1 MGVATILTPLSIIR
15 YLQKF
20 LFCSEIFRWVNILKF
35 DFVFIALRPI
45 FMILSHLWHYFWIN
59 PASVDR
65 HIYAS
70 VLKVVIFFYVIKLNM
85 PPPPQLQ
92 CCAENLLMI
101 SLKRLIFP
109 YCPLGY
115 ALSPNTIFLNI
126 SETKCCIFVLN
137 KYVKRQYVQSKYLKH
152 SIRPDIW

>member
-1 MGVATILTPLSIIR
+1 MATILTPLSIIR

-45 FMILSHLWHYFWIN
+45 FMILSHLWLYFWIN

-70 VLKVVIFFYVIKLNM
+70 VLKVVIFFNVIKLNM
-85 PPPPQLQ
+85 PPLPSPITKL
-92 CCAENLLMI
+92 CRKSTNDLVKTTYFSVLSFRICPITEYHI
-101 SLKRLIFP
+101 SQHFWNKMLYFCLEKV
-109 YCPLGY
+109 CQKTVC
-115 ALSPNTIFLNI
+115 TIQI
-126 SETKCCIFVLN
+126 SQTI
-137 KYVKRQYVQSKYLKH
+137 
-152 SIRPDIW
+152 D

>member
-35 DFVFIALRPI
+35 DFFLSLYAI
-45 FMILSHLWHYFWIN
+45 FLWFYHICDITFGSTLHLWTGISMHQFW
-59 PASVDR
+59 R
-65 HIYAS
+65 
-70 VLKVVIFFYVIKLNM
+70 LLFFFNVIKLNM
-85 PPPPQLQ
+85 PPPQLQ
-92 CCAENLLMI
+92 SCAENLLMI

-126 SETKCCIFVLN
+126 SETKCCIFVLK

-152 SIRPDIW
+152 SIRPDIS

>member
-1 MGVATILTPLSIIR
+1 MATILTPLSIIR

-35 DFVFIALRPI
+35 DFFFIALHPI

-59 PASVDR
+59 PASVVR

-70 VLKVVIFFYVIKLNM
+70 VLKVVIFFNVIKLNM
-85 PPPPQLQ
+85 PPPPITKL
-92 CCAENLLMI
+92 CRKSTNDLV
-101 SLKRLIFP
+101 KRLIFP

-115 ALSPNTIFLNI
+115 ALSPNTIFPNI
-126 SETKCCIFVLN
+126 SETNCYI
-137 KYVKRQYVQSKYLKH
+137 YIS
-152 SIRPDIW
+152 